1 MWLCTTVKAL
11 TNGFHTERFVSNPHW
26 AYYYSR
32 IFHKNFPGGA
42 WNGDQSG
49 EVVHR
54 MLRRPITCRC
64 FPTLGWRA
72 ALRLKGCW
80 NCSQESISI
89 TRKQPHSLCNVIL
102 PLTSRCSHLQWLRL
116 CAVQFLY
123 LNGVGSTMV
132 QKFMFKTIFF
142 QSLRTKKVIQ
152 PVHS

>member
-64 FPTLGWRA
+64 SIA
-72 ALRLKGCW
+72 RLKGCPQVEGLLELL
-80 NCSQESISI
+80 SREHIDYSEAA
-89 TRKQPHSLCNVIL
+89 SLIMQCD
-102 PLTSRCSHLQWLRL
+102 TSADFAMFTPSM
-116 CAVQFLY
+116 APTVQFLY